1 MSFKITDTVS
11 WVGKV
16 DWEIRKFHGEEFT
29 TQRGTSYNAYLI
41 RGEKTVLIDTVWG
54 PFSEEFVD
62 NLQKEIDLR
71 EIDFVVANHG
81 ESDHSGAL
89 PALMSRIPDKPV
101 YCTANGVKSLKGQYH
116 QDWDFH
122 PVKSGD
128 KLSLGSRDLVF
139 IEAPMLHWPDS
150 MFCYLTGDGI
160 LFSNDAF
167 GQHLA
172 AEQRYK
178 DLVDQAEL
186 YQEALKYYANILTPF
201 SMLVEKKIREVL
213 ALNLPVEMICPSH
226 GVIWRQDPLQIVN
239 QYLKWANAWQENQI
253 TILYDTMWNGTRRMA
268 ESLADGIL
276 MADPAVTAATWT
288 QGLSK
293 MRRSVTSSPTCKT
306 DATASPAPIGS
317 SDVTPPHRAATEARA
332 TAAVA
337 AGTIQG
343 REGLGNARTRTRDPV
358 VVTTATRPAPVASL
372 CTTSETV
379 TAVHAGANA
388 SSASDR
394 SARTSSAVVKTP
406 PRITSKRDVSTVSMM
421 VDRRSGAGGKQANV
435 TFGPCHA
442 RRG

>member
-54 PFSEEFVD
+54 PFSEEFLD
-62 NLQKEIDLR
+62 NLQKEIDLQ

-81 ESDHSGAL
+81 ETDHSGAL

-101 YCTANGVKSLKGQYH
+101 YCTANGIKSLKGQYH
-116 QDWDFH
+116 QDWDFR
-122 PVKSGD
+122 PVKTGD

-172 AEQRYK
+172 AEQRYN

-276 MADPAVTAATWT
+276 MADPAVTVKLYNVARSDKTEVMAEVFKSRAVLVGSATINR
-288 QGLSK
+288 GMLS
-293 MRRSVTSSPTCKT
+293 
-306 DATASPAPIGS
+306 
-317 SDVTPPHRAATEARA
+317 
-332 TAAVA
+332 AVA
-337 AGTIQG
+337 AILEEMRGLSFKNKKAAAFGTYGWSGESVKQISQRLSEGGFTVLNDGLRLLWHPDRQG
-343 REGLGNARTRTRDPV
+343 IEACMSFGK
-358 VVTTATRPAPVASL
+358 
-372 CTTSETV
+372 
-379 TAVHAGANA
+379 AVMEQL
-388 SSASDR
+388 
-394 SARTSSAVVKTP
+394 K
-406 PRITSKRDVSTVSMM
+406 
-421 VDRRSGAGGKQANV
+421 
-435 TFGPCHA
+435 
-442 RRG
+442 

>member
-1 MSFKITDTVS
+1 
-11 WVGKV
+11 
-16 DWEIRKFHGEEFT
+16 
-29 TQRGTSYNAYLI
+29 
-41 RGEKTVLIDTVWG
+41 
-54 PFSEEFVD
+54 
-62 NLQKEIDLR
+62 
-71 EIDFVVANHG
+71 VANHG
-81 ESDHSGAL
+81 ETDHSGAL

-101 YCTANGVKSLKGQYH
+101 YCTANGIKSLKGQYH
-116 QDWDFH
+116 QDWDFR
-122 PVKSGD
+122 PVKTGD

-172 AEQRYK
+172 AEQRYN

-276 MADPAVTAATWT
+276 MADPAVTVKLYNVARSDKTEVMAEVFKSRAVLVGSATINR
-288 QGLSK
+288 GMLS
-293 MRRSVTSSPTCKT
+293 
-306 DATASPAPIGS
+306 
-317 SDVTPPHRAATEARA
+317 
-332 TAAVA
+332 AVA
-337 AGTIQG
+337 AILEEMRGLSFKNKKAAAFGTYGWSGESVKQISQRLAEGGFTVLNDGLRLLWHPDRQG
-343 REGLGNARTRTRDPV
+343 IEACMSFGK
-358 VVTTATRPAPVASL
+358 
-372 CTTSETV
+372 
-379 TAVHAGANA
+379 AVMEQL
-388 SSASDR
+388 
-394 SARTSSAVVKTP
+394 K
-406 PRITSKRDVSTVSMM
+406 
-421 VDRRSGAGGKQANV
+421 
-435 TFGPCHA
+435 
-442 RRG
+442 

>member
-1 MSFKITDTVS
+1 MSFNITDTVS

-54 PFSEEFVD
+54 PFSEEFLD
-62 NLQKEIDLR
+62 NLQKEIDLQ

-81 ESDHSGAL
+81 ETDHSGAL

-101 YCTANGVKSLKGQYH
+101 YCTANGIKSLKGQYH
-116 QDWDFH
+116 QDWDFR
-122 PVKSGD
+122 PVKTGD

-172 AEQRYK
+172 AEQRYN

-276 MADPAVTAATWT
+276 MADPAVTVKLYNVARSDKTEVMAEVFKSRAVLVGSATINR
-288 QGLSK
+288 GMLS
-293 MRRSVTSSPTCKT
+293 
-306 DATASPAPIGS
+306 
-317 SDVTPPHRAATEARA
+317 
-332 TAAVA
+332 AVA
-337 AGTIQG
+337 AILEEMRGLSFKNKKAAAFGTYGWSGESVKQISQRLAEGGFTVLNDGLRLLWHPDRQG
-343 REGLGNARTRTRDPV
+343 IEACMSFGK
-358 VVTTATRPAPVASL
+358 
-372 CTTSETV
+372 
-379 TAVHAGANA
+379 AVMEQL
-388 SSASDR
+388 
-394 SARTSSAVVKTP
+394 K
-406 PRITSKRDVSTVSMM
+406 
-421 VDRRSGAGGKQANV
+421 
-435 TFGPCHA
+435 
-442 RRG
+442 